1 MEVRA
6 IIGDSLKSILKNYTQ
21 DLMTLLILVVVTKLV
36 TMKVEIIYLMNMVSL

>member
-1 MEVRA
+1 MEVRE
-6 IIGDSLKSILKNYTQ
+6 IIGDSPKSILKNYTQ